1 MADYAWKPSGAYLE
15 ESRVVDFMR
24 QHGIASWQELILRSC
39 GDIEWFWNAALA
51 HLGIEWFHA
60 YHRLYDDSQ
69 GMPWTRWFL
78 GGKLNIVHNCLDRHI
93 RDGKGGKIALF
104 FEEDG
109 GAARSVTY
117 SQLCDAVN
125 STAAALRQSGIGKG
139 DRIAMCMPISPE
151 AVTVMFAAFK
161 IGAVSMQP
169 PARLAPDQT
178 VEYLNQAKARILFMN
193 DGYPRAGRLFSLKKS
208 YEQAVERVPSL
219 ERVVV
224 LERLGNGLA
233 RRSKCVSW
241 GEFVRSAASSA
252 TAQTEILDAEDH
264 ALILYS
270 SGTTGKSKTIVHT
283 HGGAL
288 AQIAKELGYAFD
300 CRDSDVFYWFTNIG
314 WMMAPWEII
323 GALFFGASVVLYE
336 GTHLYPTP
344 HRVFEL
350 IEKYGVSIFGFT
362 PTAMRE
368 LAKLETDF
376 SGHRRS
382 TLRILG
388 STGSPL
394 DPETWLW
401 FFKTFGEERCPIINI
416 SGGTEIIGCFVSPLP
431 VMSLKP
437 STVGGPGLGM
447 AADVCNDSGE
457 PVRDQSGQLVCRKP
471 FPSMTRGFLGD
482 PQLYLR
488 TYFPRG
494 PSLWVHGD
502 RALVDEDGCWFLLG
516 RTDDLIVRGGVKFDP
531 AVLEEKLRGFPGPP
545 RIKDAAVIGAED
557 PTYGE
562 RIVAFVVLD
571 SALTED
577 PSAFQKALRRH
588 VRNTFDPLAQ
598 PDEIHVLSALPVSL
612 AAKVPRKLMRMI
624 CEGKDPG
631 GGPALVNPEALDEL
645 RRVLGR

>member
-1 MADYAWKPSGAYLE
+1 MSDYAWKPSGAYLE
-15 ESRVVDFMR
+15 DSRVARFMR
-24 QHGIASWQELILRSC
+24 QHGIASWQELIQRSAE
-39 GDIEWFWNAALA
+39 DIEWFWNAALA
-51 HLGIEWFHA
+51 HLGVEWFHP
-60 YHRLYDDSQ
+60 YDRLFDDSD

-78 GGKLNIVHNCLDRHI
+78 NGKLNIVHNCLDRHI
-93 RDGKGGKIALF
+93 RDGNGGKTALF

-109 GAARSVTY
+109 GASRSMTY
-117 SQLCDAVN
+117 GQLCDAVN
-125 STAAALRQSGIGKG
+125 STAAALQKAGIGKG
-139 DRIAMCMPISPE
+139 DRVAMCMPISPE

-169 PARLAPDQT
+169 PARLAPEQIA
-178 VEYLNQAKARILFMN
+178 EYLRQAKARILFMN
-193 DGYPRAGRLFSLKKS
+193 DGYPRAGRLFSLEKT
-208 YEQAVERVPSL
+208 YEQAVGRVPTL

-233 RRSKCVSW
+233 RRTRCVSW
-241 GEFVRSAASSA
+241 VDFLRSTATSAA
-252 TAQTEILDAEDH
+252 AQTEILDAEDP

-288 AQIAKELGYAFD
+288 AQVAKELGYAFD
-300 CRDSDVFYWFTNIG
+300 CREDDVFCWFTNIG

-350 IEKYGVSIFGFT
+350 IEKYGITIFGFT

-368 LAKLETDF
+368 LAKLDADF
-376 SGHRRS
+376 SSHRRS

-401 FFKTFGEERCPIINI
+401 YFKTFGEQHCPIVNI

-431 VMSLKP
+431 VMPLKP

-447 AADVCNDSGE
+447 AVDVCDDSGN
-457 PVRDQSGQLVCRKP
+457 PVRRESGQLVCRKP

-482 PQLYLR
+482 PELYLS

-502 RALVDEDGCWFLLG
+502 RALIDEDGYWFLLG

-531 AVLEEKLRGFPGPP
+531 AILEEKLRSFPGPP

-577 PSAFQKALRRH
+577 RSAFQKLVQRH
-588 VRNTFDPLAQ
+588 VRDTFDPLAQ
-598 PDEIHVLSALPVSL
+598 PDQVYVVSALPVNL
-612 AAKVPRKLMRMI
+612 AAKVPRKLIRMI
-624 CEGKDPG
+624 CEGKIPG

-645 RRVLGR
+645 RRALGH